1 MEGAGGVDV
10 KELASLSLVEGSPP
24 NKTEEEVPA
33 AAPGPV
39 MKVGVAKCR

>member
-10 KELASLSLVEGSPP
+10 KELASLSLVE
-24 NKTEEEVPA
+24 EEVPA

-39 MKVGVAKCR
+39 MKVGVS